1 MIERLKWAGM
11 ALALAL
17 AGCTA
22 ALGGGSASPE
32 NPADQP
38 EPEIDAAQSEL
49 GEAPSVLVPQI
60 HVQLED
66 LGPAPEL
73 HNEVW
78 LNTDQPLRLAEL
90 RGQVVLLD
98 MWTFG

>member
-49 GEAPSVLVPQI
+49 DE
-60 HVQLED
+60 
-66 LGPAPEL
+66 APEL